1 MTITDSCEHCG
12 AKFQIDDAAI
22 SECKKKNKWECHC
35 PGCNKY
41 IDMKKYEFMFA
52 YEFPGTENKNKNKN
66 NIVNYAFDRNYPNVY
81 KKAYLLFKKIG
92 LFGLLIGIPAIFLAL
107 IMFIINCYAF
117 SDILEILAI
126 ILAFIGMI
134 GLVIALP
141 CLFFA
146 FVYYHK
152 YWFMENFV
160 RLVEKR

>member
-1 MTITDSCEHCG
+1 MIITDYCKDCG

-22 SECKKKNKWECHC
+22 SECKKKNNWNCHC
-35 PGCNKY
+35 PGCHTY
-41 IDMKKYEFMFA
+41 IDVRKYVKK
-52 YEFPGTENKNKNKN
+52 YEFPGTENKNKND
-66 NIVNYAFDRNYPNVY
+66 IVNYAFDRNYPDIY
-81 KKAYLLFKKIG
+81 KKAYLFFKKLG
-92 LFGLLIGIPAIFLAL
+92 LFGLIIGIPVIFLAL

-117 SDILEILAI
+117 SEILEALAI
-126 ILAFIGMI
+126 IFAFFGMI